1 MRGRMKQKRSNRLW
15 LVAITLL
22 AFCIPGLL
30 HAGQPTDEIQATV
43 EKAMA
48 VLRNPALK
56 AEDRRHE
63 RRDQIRQALLPRF
76 DFSEMAKRSLG
87 AHWRRRTPEQQRE
100 FTEAFTDLLER
111 AYIER
116 IEAYDDE
123 KFVYTRERQD
133 KEYAEVDGRIL
144 TKKGEEFSINY
155 RLHLT
160 DQGWKVYDLVIENI
174 SLVNNYR
181 DQFNRVITKSSYEDL
196 IRRLKEKSISSTD
209 GRN

>member
-1 MRGRMKQKRSNRLW
+1 MKQKRNNKLW
-15 LVAITLL
+15 LTWIALL
-22 AFCIPGLL
+22 FFCAPGLL
-30 HAGQPTDEIQATV
+30 HAGPPTEEIQATV

-48 VLRNPALK
+48 VLRDPTLK
-56 AEDRRHE
+56 AENRRNE

-87 AHWRRRTPEQQRE
+87 AHWRRRTPEEQRE
-100 FTEAFTDLLER
+100 FTETFTDLLER
-111 AYIER
+111 AYIQR
-116 IEAYDDE
+116 IEGFDDE
-123 KFVYTRERQD
+123 KFVYTRERREQ
-133 KEYAEVDGRIL
+133 KHAEVDGKIL

-155 RLHLT
+155 KLHLT
-160 DQGWKVYDLVIENI
+160 NEGWKVYDVVIENI

-209 GRN
+209 GRK